1 MQTNDATTTTT
12 TTHENPLL
20 WSRDYAR
27 QLRACVGLLTEDELT
42 HMLDIS
48 KHTLQIWRM
57 KGGGPRFVKLGKN
70 VFYTIGDIITWI
82 QYNTMITTSEPVA
95 VIRM

>member
-1 MQTNDATTTTT
+1 MQTAELI
-12 TTHENPLL
+12 THENPLL

-27 QLRACVGLLTEDELT
+27 QLRAHIGLVTEDELT
-42 HMLDIS
+42 HMLNIS

-70 VFYTIGDIITWI
+70 VFYTINDINAWI
-82 QYNTMITTSEPVA
+82 GVNTMITTSEA
-95 VIRM
+95 A